1 MVNNNTNPGIMKRK
15 RVLKSRASKN
25 QRKESICGLSVLI
38 RGTSCFKGVCVC
50 VCVLA
55 GEGSSRA
62 ELTL

>member
-1 MVNNNTNPGIMKRK
+1 MVNNNTNPGITKRK

-50 VCVLA
+50 VCVCVGRG
-55 GEGSSRA
+55 GEQ
-62 ELTL
+62 